1 MQLDEE
7 SLCVPVE
14 TALAHLVCADLD
26 ESVVPTFRLSRQLQR
41 SKQAGERAR
50 ARSMRGALEWKPRE
64 KLIGDAEHLCR
75 GHLGTK
81 EMAHLVIYC
90 PGAAST
96 TP

>member
-7 SLCVPVE
+7 SLCVSVE

-41 SKQAGERAR
+41 SKQARERAR
-50 ARSMRGALEWKPRE
+50 ARSMRGALKWKRRK
-64 KLIGDAEHLCR
+64 KLVGNPQHVGR

-81 EMAHLVIYC
+81 EMTHLFVIV
-90 PGAAST
+90 PV
-96 TP
+96 PLR